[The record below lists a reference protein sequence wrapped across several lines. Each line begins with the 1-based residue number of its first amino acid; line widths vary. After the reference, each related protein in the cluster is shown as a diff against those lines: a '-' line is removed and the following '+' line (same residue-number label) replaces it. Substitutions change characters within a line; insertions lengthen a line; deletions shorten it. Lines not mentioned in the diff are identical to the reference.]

1 MRLQLSIRAM
11 LLGLFGAAIIAALGL
26 AAVALLSNA
35 RLVTTQDY
43 ILDDVMPSQVARA
56 DVANVMAE
64 FGERHAELLAAEATA
79 DLDGV
84 TSLEEL
90 EAAYRQASADLEQL
104 DGEARRLA
112 DGLDAGYQELVA
124 ADRRLEQARTRY
136 LERLEQ
142 IQARVD
148 TMDEKIREVMVA
160 SERMAGQAVLR
171 RVRQE
176 RDLRQE
182 LERVGGDT
190 RELPPMLVE
199 ALVEKR
205 LDVVGLS
212 NDIRIAVGQLA
223 SLGRNLQLVDDPYLL
238 TSMRHNQISQQ
249 INLAK
254 QSAAKIRDSQWTSAG
269 QKESASRLHD
279 IVVELG
285 ELMVGGDASVYALRQ
300 QQLELG
306 AEEAA
311 ALDEVRAAKASM
323 TDAMGALEDYVTA
336 EADDAADQ
344 AHTLAAAGRNTI
356 IVVTLVVVGLLAVFG
371 LRTVQRVLK
380 PLGQMRRQMESMSGE
395 ASQTGDLSMR
405 IHTGR
410 DDELGR
416 TADAFNR
423 MMETFQDMIRAIV
436 ETANGVQQQSTRL
449 EQLSQASQDAS
460 RRQQS
465 ESEEVAAAVNEM
477 ATTVQ
482 EVAKNTQ
489 HAAELANSG
498 RDAASQG
505 KAVVDETTQSISR
518 LSDAVERAVRV
529 IGELKGQTDGI
540 TKVLSVIQEVSE
552 QTNLLALNAA
562 IEAAR
567 AGEHGRGFAVVAD
580 EVRSLASRT
589 QSSAREIEEMI
600 EKLQGGADESVAVM
614 QESRQQAET
623 SVTQAGEAGAALE
636 TLSTTV
642 SEISDMNTQIASAAE
657 EQSTTAD
664 SMNQSITRLSEIAR
678 ENAASNEQVGEANQE
693 LARLAG
699 ELREM
704 AGRFRT

>member
-35 RLVTTQDY
+35 RLVSTQDY

-56 DVANVMAE
+56 DVANVMAG
-64 FGERHAELLAAEATA
+64 FGERHAELLAAESTG
-79 DLDGV
+79 DLGDA

-90 EAAYRQASADLEQL
+90 EAAYRQASADLDQL
-104 DGEARRLA
+104 DGEARQLA
-112 DGLDAGYQELVA
+112 DGLDAGYQKLVA

-238 TSMRHNQISQQ
+238 TSMRHNRISQQ

-311 ALDEVRAAKASM
+311 AMEEVRAATASM

-449 EQLSQASQDAS
+449 EELSQASQDAS